1 MLAFGHKLLP
11 LQHRRN
17 YARMRDT
24 FVIMYKDSNFIPSR
38 VDVLSYIYMHKLSAR
53 FANHFNKWK
62 HLQDLDS
69 FPKKK
74 CVHVK
79 RENRSENI

>member
-38 VDVLSYIYMHKLSAR
+38 VDVLSLAFRAFCEPFQQMEALT
-53 FANHFNKWK
+53 
-62 HLQDLDS
+62 
-69 FPKKK
+69 
-74 CVHVK
+74 
-79 RENRSENI
+79 RSG